1 MMAGGLGCRKV
12 DLVEHTV
19 EELIVPRVYGLA
31 LGYEDLHD
39 HGEWLIDIVPP
50 MLSKVGRRL

>member
-1 MMAGGLGCRKV
+1 MAGGLGCRKV

-19 EELIVPRVYGLA
+19 EELMVPRVYGLA

-39 HGEWLIDIVPP
+39 HEEWLIDIVPP